1 MGTSTSPETQRGSSS
16 PDAED
21 NTGII
26 LGTGYF
32 QRTTLLFASVVA
44 LVLGLNDFL
53 PLLAV
58 PEVDYWCAS
67 SHQVNVSEGKNMS
80 IPVQENNSQC
90 YMSEGSLE
98 ANQSVIPCTAWHYDH
113 TLHYLTAVEEWN
125 LVCNDSWL
133 APTST
138 AVYMLGSAVGT
149 AAMGFLSDSIGRKP
163 VSCIG
168 SVATLL
174 LCVAAINTKTI
185 QAFILIRF
193 LSGAAISGTGITIYV
208 LKVIPTSRRALYAF
222 VMWSGYSCGMTTI
235 RTAEGFHVAWR
246 SVQFGM
252 IIPTA
257 LLLFVF
263 AVLEESP
270 RWLISQWDLANA
282 ERTILII
289 AKKNKRKRSD
299 ALDTWNKNKV
309 GLELAEE
316 NYSSTLKVNLTR
328 VLLTRQLRC
337 SNIILCL
344 SCFAISFTFFSMTFN
359 TEDTLQIVV
368 MGGIVAGIPPDIAAY
383 IGMEHLGRKPTLV
396 IALLLTA
403 LSCVAELI
411 LRDIQKTL
419 WNMVTLGLG
428 LFFSAVAMRVVSLY
442 VIEVNPTSVR
452 TIAVCCLG
460 VCGRTGCI
468 LAAYSHELSRA
479 TPRAMPFVLYAMG
492 CSLGGVFATLLPETR
507 SVRLPEAVRKEDVYV
522 IAPLQVHRRR
532 KGRKSPERR
541 GGSPPSLSSEYQRS
555 SPLVIHS
562 VDEDVDFRDI
572 VCRSTESTGMA
583 L

>member
-208 LKVIPTSRRALYAF
+208 LILEVIPTSRRALYAF

-411 LRDIQKTL
+411 LRDKDSLEYGHFGPRVILLRGGHESCVALRHRSESYVSKDNCSLLPWSL
-419 WNMVTLGLG
+419 WKDRMYPGCLLSRTVSSNSSCDALCVVRNG
-428 LFFSAVAMRVVSLY
+428 LFSWRSLRYSTSRDKVCPFARSRQEGRCLRDSASPGS
-442 VIEVNPTSVR
+442 PTEKRQEEPRKTGRIS
-452 TIAVCCLG
+452 TIAELG
-460 VCGRTGCI
+460 V
-468 LAAYSHELSRA
+468 
-479 TPRAMPFVLYAMG
+479 
-492 CSLGGVFATLLPETR
+492 PE
-507 SVRLPEAVRKEDVYV
+507 VV
-522 IAPLQVHRRR
+522 
-532 KGRKSPERR
+532 
-541 GGSPPSLSSEYQRS
+541 PPCY
-555 SPLVIHS
+555 
-562 VDEDVDFRDI
+562 
-572 VCRSTESTGMA
+572 T
-583 L
+583 